1 MILELVEADRPKSL
15 SEKVSEFL
23 AKPPQPILRFYGEIS
38 TELANGRHVL
48 FAVRNGLPIPLLYGV
63 YAEARYDALTD
74 DMSKTDHIGPFS
86 VDNWRL
92 TLDTR
97 GPAQVELRLG
107 LVPLEILTDRVL
119 IAIKGG

>member
-1 MILELVEADRPKSL
+1 MIIKIVENDTPRDVKT
-15 SEKVSEFL
+15 KL
-23 AKPPQPILRFYGEIS
+23 AEYVARPPQPILHFYGEHS
-38 TELANGRHVL
+38 WEGNT
-48 FAVRNGLPIPLLYGV
+48 FKFSVRNGLPVPLMYGI
-63 YAEARYDALTD
+63 YANSDGDYRET
-74 DMSKTDHIGPFS
+74 TDHIGPFS